1 MYGCLRKEN
10 DMDEFAARPVAD
22 ILARY
27 STDNQNPVTI
37 DVQVEKCRE
46 WCERN
51 GYQVG
56 KIFSDEAVSGMKET
70 RVGYEACMMHLA
82 WAARSLWSCTTK
94 AVCSAN
100 LPSGF
105 SSEKTWICWEHG
117 WPV

>member
-1 MYGCLRKEN
+1 MYGCLRKGN

-70 RVGYEACMMHLA
+70 RAGYEACMKIGRAH
-82 WAARSLWSCTTK
+82 
-94 AVCSAN
+94 V
-100 LPSGF
+100 
-105 SSEKTWICWEHG
+105 
-117 WPV
+117 

>member
-1 MYGCLRKEN
+1 MGFLGYGRRFLAGNKRSFMYGCLRKGN

-56 KIFSDEAVSGMKET
+56 KIFSCFRHERDPC
-70 RVGYEACMMHLA
+70 RL
-82 WAARSLWSCTTK
+82 
-94 AVCSAN
+94 
-100 LPSGF
+100 
-105 SSEKTWICWEHG
+105 
-117 WPV
+117 

>member
-1 MYGCLRKEN
+1 MYGCLRKGN

-51 GYQVG
+51 CC
-56 KIFSDEAVSGMKET
+56 FSKRMRKLFRKNEKSVLRFCNKSSK
-70 RVGYEACMMHLA
+70 
-82 WAARSLWSCTTK
+82 TK
-94 AVCSAN
+94 RAFTKVLMPCKR
-100 LPSGF
+100 PF
-105 SSEKTWICWEHG
+105 
-117 WPV
+117 

>member
-1 MYGCLRKEN
+1 
-10 DMDEFAARPVAD
+10 MDEFAARPVAD

-70 RVGYEACMMHLA
+70 RVGYEACMMHLGMGGA
-82 WAARSLWSCTTK
+82 QL
-94 AVCSAN
+94 V
-100 LPSGF
+100 
-105 SSEKTWICWEHG
+105 
-117 WPV
+117 VVYD

>member
-1 MYGCLRKEN
+1 
-10 DMDEFAARPVAD
+10 MDEFAARPVAD

-56 KIFSDEAVSGMKET
+56 KYSPMKPFP
-70 RVGYEACMMHLA
+70 A
-82 WAARSLWSCTTK
+82 
-94 AVCSAN
+94 
-100 LPSGF
+100 
-105 SSEKTWICWEHG
+105 
-117 WPV
+117 